1 VSGRGERSKEAQ
13 RPVKSITAKP
23 AEHLL
28 CTVGEEDD
36 SQDEAKDGPGTAFIR
51 SNQFLQHCI
60 FPFEVRVPFFRMV
73 TSEQMNNA

>member
-1 VSGRGERSKEAQ
+1 VSDVENASKEAH
-13 RPVKSITAKP
+13 RPVKPITAKP

-28 CTVGEEDD
+28 CTMGEEDD

-73 TSEQMNNA
+73 TSEQMKNT